1 MRNDIVTAQ
10 KTPGPML
17 FVSSFSNT
25 LSPIIHGSGNSYPK
39 RKEFR
44 SSGICWQ
51 DPFYMFI
58 SMYWEEGYLE
68 PDVFTY
74 FFVFVAPWSLML
86 DQDLVVLSPPAWQ
99 SGEGSTNGNA
109 CLCMGWSFWDQQWHL
124 RTWWI
129 FEIEKKDV
137 IIVNMTWF
145 QDMGSLQNLSKNN
158 FEGWHWSSP
167 NLANPSKKNWKNHLY
182 RLFVSTSLVEF
193 QWPPASKH
201 VKPWK
206 RAGPSGYFSPGNSG
220 VFRCFF
226 FSGKTVIPL
235 ERPKWYIHH
244 PSCMQMHLH
253 HNAFLILE
261 PFLQD

>member
-1 MRNDIVTAQ
+1 MLRQKVRLDANHKGGISENPMNWFCLDDVTHVEQTGWWGCLALDDRHRWSWWRNTITIRWS
-10 KTPGPML
+10 K
-17 FVSSFSNT
+17 
-25 LSPIIHGSGNSYPK
+25 LSAIIHGSGNSYPK

-129 FEIEKKDV
+129 FEIEKKRCHHSQHDLV
-137 IIVNMTWF
+137 SRHGFLTKSFKKQLWRLALIFPKSCQPLQKKLEEPPLSPLCIHQFGGISMAPSF
-145 QDMGSLQNLSKNN
+145 QTR
-158 FEGWHWSSP
+158 E
-167 NLANPSKKNWKNHLY
+167 
-182 RLFVSTSLVEF
+182 TVEES
-193 QWPPASKH
+193 WA
-201 VKPWK
+201 
-206 RAGPSGYFSPGNSG
+206 
-220 VFRCFF
+220 
-226 FSGKTVIPL
+226 
-235 ERPKWYIHH
+235 
-244 PSCMQMHLH
+244 
-253 HNAFLILE
+253 
-261 PFLQD
+261 

>member
-109 CLCMGWSFWDQQWHL
+109 CLCMG
-124 RTWWI
+124 
-129 FEIEKKDV
+129 
-137 IIVNMTWF
+137 
-145 QDMGSLQNLSKNN
+145 
-158 FEGWHWSSP
+158 
-167 NLANPSKKNWKNHLY
+167 
-182 RLFVSTSLVEF
+182 
-193 QWPPASKH
+193 
-201 VKPWK
+201 
-206 RAGPSGYFSPGNSG
+206 
-220 VFRCFF
+220 
-226 FSGKTVIPL
+226 
-235 ERPKWYIHH
+235 
-244 PSCMQMHLH
+244 
-253 HNAFLILE
+253 
-261 PFLQD
+261 

>member
-129 FEIEKKDV
+129 FEIEKKRCHHSQHDLV
-137 IIVNMTWF
+137 SRHGFLTKSFKKQLWRLALIFPKSCQPLQKKLEEPPLSPLCIHQFGGISMAPSF
-145 QDMGSLQNLSKNN
+145 QTR
-158 FEGWHWSSP
+158 E
-167 NLANPSKKNWKNHLY
+167 
-182 RLFVSTSLVEF
+182 TVEES
-193 QWPPASKH
+193 WA
-201 VKPWK
+201 
-206 RAGPSGYFSPGNSG
+206 
-220 VFRCFF
+220 
-226 FSGKTVIPL
+226 
-235 ERPKWYIHH
+235 
-244 PSCMQMHLH
+244 
-253 HNAFLILE
+253 
-261 PFLQD
+261 